1 VNLAA
6 HLLRDAYKANCECAV
21 VISNDSDLLTPI
33 RMAKA
38 DCGMTIG
45 LVPPRPKGSIEL
57 KALADFK
64 IDPRPHHLASSQ
76 FPETVQTETGL
87 IHKPANW

>member
-1 VNLAA
+1 
-6 HLLRDAYKANCECAV
+6 LRDAYRGACKCAV
-21 VISNDSDLLTPI
+21 IISNDSDLLTPI

-38 DCGMTIG
+38 DCGLTIG
-45 LVPPRPKGSIEL
+45 LAPPRPNGSAQL

-64 IDPRPHHLASSQ
+64 VDPRVHLLASSQ
-76 FPETVQTETGL
+76 LPNPVMTPHGP